1 MIKKIKRLFKSFV
14 YAWHGVQYN
23 FRTQQNFKIHCTA
36 ATLAI
41 ILAWFLKFSYTEWL
55 ILIFTI
61 FAVIVLEAVNTAIE
75 EAVNCA
81 TKEMNENAKIAKDSA
96 ACAVLIAAFMAVLMG
111 VILYVPKIIN
121 LIRG

>member
-1 MIKKIKRLFKSFV
+1 MAKRIKRLFKSFK

-23 FRTQQNFKIHCTA
+23 FRTQQNFKIHCTM

-41 ILAWFLKFSYTEWL
+41 ILAWLLGFTYYEWIVL
-55 ILIFTI
+55 LFTI
-61 FAVIVLEAVNTAIE
+61 FTVIVLEAVNTAIE

-96 ACAVLIAAFMAVLMG
+96 ACAVLIAAFMSVLMG
-111 VILYVPKIIN
+111 VILYVPKIIT